1 MRSANGRL
9 TISGLR
15 DVLADV
21 NKITKV
27 QPKEEEL
34 GGWKQLAEA
43 WRIHDGWGWEPQA
56 ELRQMPRITL
66 CFSHAS
72 LVIASSFEETLCQGD
87 LS

>member
-1 MRSANGRL
+1 MRSANGKL

-15 DVLADV
+15 EVLADIT
-21 NKITKV
+21 KITKV

-43 WRIHDGWGWEPQA
+43 WRIHDGWLGMGALGRTPADAWDN
-56 ELRQMPRITL
+56 TL
-66 CFSHAS
+66 P
-72 LVIASSFEETLCQGD
+72 LPLCQPCQL

>member
-21 NKITKV
+21 TNITKV

-43 WRIHDGWGWEPQA
+43 WRIHDGWLGMGAPGPNSG
-56 ELRQMPRITL
+56 RCP
-66 CFSHAS
+66 
-72 LVIASSFEETLCQGD
+72 G
-87 LS
+87 